1 MIYWNS
7 MRVIVSIA
15 FLCYSTWSLGQL
27 SSDEWHKGI
36 VVTTDQDTISGEI
49 KYDFPTN
56 MITLVKKEAV
66 IAFSSHKLIYF
77 EIYDEDYKSYRK
89 FYTIPYKN
97 TSNYMTPIL
106 FELQYESVLSLLSR
120 ERIVMETSS
129 LGYGYGLPIVSQ
141 PSVRYD
147 FFFLTKAGK
156 IIQFSGSKKDLFRI
170 LAKKKNELQ
179 TFIKRNRLKTDELRD
194 LVRIIAFYNSI

>member
-1 MIYWNS
+1 
-7 MRVIVSIA
+7 MRVIFGIA
-15 FLCYSTWSLGQL
+15 FLFCTTWSLGQL

-56 MITLVKKEAV
+56 MVTLVKNEAV

-77 EIYDEDYKSYRK
+77 EIYDEDYKSYRE

-97 TSNYMTPIL
+97 TSNYVTPIL

-120 ERIVMETSS
+120 EKIVMETSS
-129 LGYGYGLPIVSQ
+129 MGYGYGLPIVSQ

-156 IIQFSGSKKDLFRI
+156 ITQFSGSKKDLLRI

>member
-1 MIYWNS
+1 
-7 MRVIVSIA
+7 MRIIFGIA
-15 FLCYSTWSLGQL
+15 FLCYKTWSLGQL
-27 SSDEWHKGI
+27 STYEWHKGI

-49 KYDFPTN
+49 KYNFSTN
-56 MITLVKKEAV
+56 MISLVKNGAV
-66 IAFSSHKLIYF
+66 IALSSHKLIYF
-77 EIYDEDYKSYRK
+77 EIYDEDYKSYRE

-120 ERIVMETSS
+120 ENIVMETSS
-129 LGYGYGLPIVSQ
+129 MGYGYGLPIVSQ

-156 IIQFSGSKKDLFRI
+156 ITQFSGSKKDLFRI
-170 LAKKKNELQ
+170 LGKKKNELQ
-179 TFIKRNRLKTDELRD
+179 TFIKRNRLKTDKLRD

>member
-1 MIYWNS
+1 
-7 MRVIVSIA
+7 MRVIVTIA

-147 FFFLTKAGK
+147 FFFLAKAGK

>member
-1 MIYWNS
+1 
-7 MRVIVSIA
+7 MRIIFGIA
-15 FLCYSTWSLGQL
+15 FLCYTTWSLGQI
-27 SSDEWHKGI
+27 SSNEWHKGI

-77 EIYDEDYKSYRK
+77 EIYDEDYKSYRE

-97 TSNYMTPIL
+97 TSNYMTPVL

-120 ERIVMETSS
+120 ENIVMETSS

-156 IIQFSGSKKDLFRI
+156 ITHFSGSKKDLLRI

-179 TFIKRNRLKTDELRD
+179 TFIKSNRLKTDELRD

>member
-1 MIYWNS
+1 
-7 MRVIVSIA
+7 MRIIFGIA
-15 FLCYSTWSLGQL
+15 FLCYTTWSLGQI
-27 SSDEWHKGI
+27 SSNEWHKGI

-49 KYDFPTN
+49 KYDFSTN
-56 MITLVKKEAV
+56 MVTSVKNESV

-77 EIYDEDYKSYRK
+77 EIYDEDYKSYRE

-97 TSNYMTPIL
+97 TSNYVTPVL

-120 ERIVMETSS
+120 ENIVMETSS

-156 IIQFSGSKKDLFRI
+156 ITHFSGSKKDLLRI

-179 TFIKRNRLKTDELRD
+179 TFIKNNRLKTDELRD

>member
-1 MIYWNS
+1 
-7 MRVIVSIA
+7 MRIIFGIA
-15 FLCYSTWSLGQL
+15 FLCYTTWSLGQL
-27 SSDEWHKGI
+27 STYEWHKGI

-49 KYDFPTN
+49 KYNFSTN
-56 MITLVKKEAV
+56 MISLVTNGAV
-66 IAFSSHKLIYF
+66 IALSSHKLIYF
-77 EIYDEDYKSYRK
+77 EIYDEDYKSYRE

-120 ERIVMETSS
+120 ENIVMETSS
-129 LGYGYGLPIVSQ
+129 MGYGYGLPIVSQ

-156 IIQFSGSKKDLFRI
+156 ITQFSGSKKDLFRI
-170 LAKKKNELQ
+170 LGKKKNELQ
-179 TFIKRNRLKTDELRD
+179 TFIKRNRLKTDKLRD

>member
-1 MIYWNS
+1 
-7 MRVIVSIA
+7 MRVIFGIA
-15 FLCYSTWSLGQL
+15 FLFCTTWSLGQL

-56 MITLVKKEAV
+56 MVTLVKNEAV

-77 EIYDEDYKSYRK
+77 EIYDEDYKSYRE

-97 TSNYMTPIL
+97 TSNYVTPIL

-120 ERIVMETSS
+120 EKIVMETSS
-129 LGYGYGLPIVSQ
+129 MGYGYGLPIVSQ

-156 IIQFSGSKKDLFRI
+156 ITQFSGSKKDLLRI

-179 TFIKRNRLKTDELRD
+179 TFIKSNRLKTDELRD

>member
-1 MIYWNS
+1 
-7 MRVIVSIA
+7 MRIIFGIA
-15 FLCYSTWSLGQL
+15 FLCYTTWSLGQI
-27 SSDEWHKGI
+27 SSNEWHKGI

-49 KYDFPTN
+49 KYDFSTN
-56 MITLVKKEAV
+56 MVTLVKNKSV

-77 EIYDEDYKSYRK
+77 EIYDEDYKSYRE

-97 TSNYMTPIL
+97 TSNYVTPVL

-120 ERIVMETSS
+120 ENIVMETSS

-156 IIQFSGSKKDLFRI
+156 ITQFSGSKKDLLRI

-179 TFIKRNRLKTDELRD
+179 TFIKGNRLKTDELRD

>member
-1 MIYWNS
+1 
-7 MRVIVSIA
+7 MRVIVTIA

-97 TSNYMTPIL
+97 TSNYVTPIL

>member
-1 MIYWNS
+1 
-7 MRVIVSIA
+7 MRVIVTIA

-120 ERIVMETSS
+120 EKIVMETSS
-129 LGYGYGLPIVSQ
+129 MGYGYGLPIVSQ

-156 IIQFSGSKKDLFRI
+156 ITQFSGSKKDLLRI

>member
-1 MIYWNS
+1 
-7 MRVIVSIA
+7 MRIIFGIA
-15 FLCYSTWSLGQL
+15 FLCYTTWSMGQI
-27 SSDEWHKGI
+27 SSNEWYKGI

-49 KYDFPTN
+49 KYDFSTN
-56 MITLVKKEAV
+56 MVTLVKNKSV

-77 EIYDEDYKSYRK
+77 EIYDEDYKSYRE

-97 TSNYMTPIL
+97 TSNYVTPVL

-120 ERIVMETSS
+120 ENIVMETSS

-156 IIQFSGSKKDLFRI
+156 ITQFSGSKKDLLRI

-179 TFIKRNRLKTDELRD
+179 TFIKSNRLKTDELRD

>member
-1 MIYWNS
+1 
-7 MRVIVSIA
+7 MRVIVTIA

-147 FFFLTKAGK
+147 FFFLTKVGK
-156 IIQFSGSKKDLFRI
+156 ITQFSGSKKDLLRI

-179 TFIKRNRLKTDELRD
+179 TFIKRNGLKTDELRD

>member
-1 MIYWNS
+1 
-7 MRVIVSIA
+7 MRVIVTIA

-77 EIYDEDYKSYRK
+77 EIYDEDYKSYRE

>member
-1 MIYWNS
+1 
-7 MRVIVSIA
+7 MRVIVTIA

-156 IIQFSGSKKDLFRI
+156 ITQFSGSKKDLLRI

-179 TFIKRNRLKTDELRD
+179 TFIKSNRLKTDELRD

>member
-1 MIYWNS
+1 
-7 MRVIVSIA
+7 MRVIFTIA

-56 MITLVKKEAV
+56 MITLVKNEAV

-77 EIYDEDYKSYRK
+77 EIYDEDYKSYRE

-97 TSNYMTPIL
+97 TSNYVTPVL

-120 ERIVMETSS
+120 ENIVMETSS

-156 IIQFSGSKKDLFRI
+156 ITQFSGSKKDLLRI

-179 TFIKRNRLKTDELRD
+179 TFIKSNRLKTDELRD

>member
-1 MIYWNS
+1 
-7 MRVIVSIA
+7 MRVIFGIA
-15 FLCYSTWSLGQL
+15 FLCYTTWSLGQL

-56 MITLVKKEAV
+56 MVTLVKNEAV

-77 EIYDEDYKSYRK
+77 EIYDEDYKSYRE

-97 TSNYMTPIL
+97 TSNYVTPIL

-120 ERIVMETSS
+120 EKIVMETSS
-129 LGYGYGLPIVSQ
+129 MGYGYGLPIVSQ

-147 FFFLTKAGK
+147 FFFLTKVGK
-156 IIQFSGSKKDLFRI
+156 ITQFSGSKKDLLRI

>member
-1 MIYWNS
+1 
-7 MRVIVSIA
+7 MRIIFGII
-15 FLCYSTWSLGQL
+15 FLLYSTWSLAQI

-49 KYDFPTN
+49 KYDFTSN
-56 MITLVKKEAV
+56 MVTLVKNESV

-77 EIYDEDYKSYRK
+77 EIYDKTYKSYRE

-97 TSNYMTPIL
+97 ASNYVTPVL
-106 FELQYESVLSLLSR
+106 FELQYEGVLSLLSR
-120 ERIVMETSS
+120 ESIVMETSN
-129 LGYGYGLPIVSQ
+129 LGYGYGVPIVSQ

-147 FFFLTKAGK
+147 FFFLTKTGK
-156 IIQFSGSKKDLFRI
+156 LTQFSGSKKDLLRI

-179 TFIKRNRLKTDELRD
+179 TFIKSNRLKTDDLRD

>member
-1 MIYWNS
+1 
-7 MRVIVSIA
+7 
-15 FLCYSTWSLGQL
+15 
-27 SSDEWHKGI
+27 
-36 VVTTDQDTISGEI
+36 
-49 KYDFPTN
+49 
-56 MITLVKKEAV
+56 
-66 IAFSSHKLIYF
+66 
-77 EIYDEDYKSYRK
+77 
-89 FYTIPYKN
+89 
-97 TSNYMTPIL
+97 MTPIL

>member
-1 MIYWNS
+1 

-120 ERIVMETSS
+120 EKIVMETSS
-129 LGYGYGLPIVSQ
+129 MGYGYGLPIVSQ

-156 IIQFSGSKKDLFRI
+156 ITQFSGSKKDLLRI

-179 TFIKRNRLKTDELRD
+179 TFIKSNRLKTDELRD

>member
-1 MIYWNS
+1 
-7 MRVIVSIA
+7 MRVIVTIA

-147 FFFLTKAGK
+147 FFFLTKVGK
-156 IIQFSGSKKDLFRI
+156 ITQFSGSKKDLLRI

>member
-7 MRVIVSIA
+7 MRVIVTIA

-77 EIYDEDYKSYRK
+77 EIYDEDYKSYRE

-156 IIQFSGSKKDLFRI
+156 ITQFSGSKKDLLRI

-179 TFIKRNRLKTDELRD
+179 TFIKSNRLKTDELRD

>member
-1 MIYWNS
+1 M
-7 MRVIVSIA
+7 V
-15 FLCYSTWSLGQL
+15 
-27 SSDEWHKGI
+27 
-36 VVTTDQDTISGEI
+36 
-49 KYDFPTN
+49 
-56 MITLVKKEAV
+56 TLVKNESV

-77 EIYDEDYKSYRK
+77 EIYDEDYKSYRE

-97 TSNYMTPIL
+97 TSNYVTPVL

-120 ERIVMETSS
+120 ENIVMETSS

-156 IIQFSGSKKDLFRI
+156 ITQFSGSKKDLLRI

-179 TFIKRNRLKTDELRD
+179 TFIKSNRLKTDELRD

>member
-1 MIYWNS
+1 

>member
-1 MIYWNS
+1 
-7 MRVIVSIA
+7 MRVIFGIA
-15 FLCYSTWSLGQL
+15 FLFCTTWSLGQL

-56 MITLVKKEAV
+56 MVTLVKNEAV

-77 EIYDEDYKSYRK
+77 EIYDEDYKSYRE

-97 TSNYMTPIL
+97 TSNYMTPVL

-120 ERIVMETSS
+120 ENIVMETSS

-156 IIQFSGSKKDLFRI
+156 ITQFSGSKKDLLRI

-179 TFIKRNRLKTDELRD
+179 TFIKSNRLKTDELRD

>member
-1 MIYWNS
+1 
-7 MRVIVSIA
+7 MRVIVTIA

-77 EIYDEDYKSYRK
+77 EIYDEDYKSYRE

-97 TSNYMTPIL
+97 TSNYVTPVL

-120 ERIVMETSS
+120 ENIVMETSS

>member
-1 MIYWNS
+1 
-7 MRVIVSIA
+7 MRIIFGIA
-15 FLCYSTWSLGQL
+15 FLCYTTWSLGQL
-27 SSDEWHKGI
+27 STYEWHKGI

-49 KYDFPTN
+49 KYNFSTN
-56 MITLVKKEAV
+56 MISLVKNGAV
-66 IAFSSHKLIYF
+66 IALSSHKLIYF
-77 EIYDEDYKSYRK
+77 EIYDEDYKSYRE

-120 ERIVMETSS
+120 ENIVMETSS
-129 LGYGYGLPIVSQ
+129 MGYGYGLPIVSQ

-156 IIQFSGSKKDLFRI
+156 ITQFSGSKKDLFRI
-170 LAKKKNELQ
+170 LGKKKNELQ
-179 TFIKRNRLKTDELRD
+179 TFIKRNRLKTDKLRD

>member
-7 MRVIVSIA
+7 MRVIFGIA
-15 FLCYSTWSLGQL
+15 FLFCTTWSLGQL

-56 MITLVKKEAV
+56 MVTLVKNEAV

-77 EIYDEDYKSYRK
+77 EIYDEDYKSYRE

-97 TSNYMTPIL
+97 TSNYVTPIL

-120 ERIVMETSS
+120 EKIVMETSS
-129 LGYGYGLPIVSQ
+129 MGYGYGLPIVSQ

-147 FFFLTKAGK
+147 FFFLTKVGE
-156 IIQFSGSKKDLFRI
+156 ITQFSGSKKDLLRI

>member
-1 MIYWNS
+1 
-7 MRVIVSIA
+7 MRVIFGIA
-15 FLCYSTWSLGQL
+15 FLCSTTWSLGQL

-49 KYDFPTN
+49 KYDFPSN
-56 MITLVKKEAV
+56 MVTLVKNEAV

-77 EIYDEDYKSYRK
+77 EIYDEDYKSYRE

-97 TSNYMTPIL
+97 TSNYVTPLL

-120 ERIVMETSS
+120 EKIVMETSS
-129 LGYGYGLPIVSQ
+129 MGYGYGLPIVSQ

>member
-7 MRVIVSIA
+7 MRVIVTIA